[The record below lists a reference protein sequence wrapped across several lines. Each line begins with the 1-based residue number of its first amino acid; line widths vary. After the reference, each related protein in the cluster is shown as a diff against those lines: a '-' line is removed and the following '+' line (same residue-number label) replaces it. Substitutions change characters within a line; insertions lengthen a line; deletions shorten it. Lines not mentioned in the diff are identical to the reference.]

1 MMEDRLTFTADRYT
15 STSDGLLVSAPIPWS
30 LGASGSPVVNAG
42 SVRNSGFEFNLA
54 HHFDKSAFRL
64 NTTVNLTTISNKV
77 LSLGNGGQPIF
88 AGPFGVARTAV
99 GNPIGEF
106 YVYQTAGIF
115 QTAAEVA
122 AHKVQPTAVPG
133 DVIFADLNGDGIL
146 NDQDRYNAGSGIPK
160 WTSGLFFDGKY
171 NAIDFALNMHG
182 SHGAKIFNVVKFWS
196 DRMDDPQNHRA
207 GYSPWSATN
216 PSANTPRPVFG
227 PNGASNDRPNSDRWI
242 EDGSYWRIQNLVLG
256 YTLPQ
261 SVLDRTGLRAGTPR
275 VYLNIQNLHTFTS
288 YSNWD
293 PEILGFADPLARG
306 IDDGRIF
313 PNVRTIS
320 VGLDLRM

>member
-1 MMEDRLTFTADRYT
+1 
-15 STSDGLLVSAPIPWS
+15 
-30 LGASGSPVVNAG
+30 
-42 SVRNSGFEFNLA
+42 
-54 HHFDKSAFRL
+54 
-64 NTTVNLTTISNKV
+64 
-77 LSLGNGGQPIF
+77 
-88 AGPFGVARTAV
+88 
-99 GNPIGEF
+99 
-106 YVYQTAGIF
+106 
-115 QTAAEVA
+115 
-122 AHKVQPTAVPG
+122 
-133 DVIFADLNGDGIL
+133 
-146 NDQDRYNAGSGIPK
+146 
-160 WTSGLFFDGKY
+160 
-171 NAIDFALNMHG
+171 
-182 SHGAKIFNVVKFWS
+182 
-196 DRMDDPQNHRA
+196 MDDPQNHRA
-207 GYSPWSATN
+207 GYNPWSATN
-216 PSANTPRPVFG
+216 PSATTPRPVFG

-261 SVLDRTGLRAGTPR
+261 SVLERTGLRAGTPR